1 VDVTV
6 APVPGVSAGVHASAG
21 LDSGVEVG
29 AAWHAG
35 LLGSGTLAVD
45 VANPAADALVG
56 AHVVVDLSSGARP
69 TSLLGTTCRATDPS
83 LVGAVLSLLASLTCD
98 LAAVAPRDAATLE
111 LPLAVLGSGQSATI
125 RVLAGGVDLASTTVD
140 LAR

>member
-1 VDVTV
+1 MR
-6 APVPGVSAGVHASAG
+6 GAG
-21 LDSGVEVG
+21 LDDGIEVR

-35 LLGSGTLAVD
+35 LLGGGTLAVD

-56 AHVVVDLSSGARP
+56 AHVVVDLSDRRP
-69 TSLLGTTCRATDPS
+69 ATSLLGTTCRATDPS
-83 LVGAVLSLLASLTCD
+83 LVGAVLSLLGSLTCD
-98 LAAVAPRDAATLE
+98 LAAVGPSDAATLE

-125 RVLAGGVDLASTTVD
+125 RVLAGGVELASTTVA